1 MTMASRACRYC
12 HRRKPLPMIKRFL
25 GLSALLLSSVLA
37 TGAFAGN
44 PPDAAAEVKFSEAET
59 VLWMT
64 DQLKTVAAPTVLTY
78 DFVKAGSFE
87 EGFKDRVIFTIQ
99 KIKPAGMKAAALDFF
114 SGERHFVIP
123 PEESTNAN
131 PVLKVYLQGDVY
143 EMNRLTDP
151 DGSARERWRYFQ
163 RRIKFAL
170 TESAKV
176 EAAEFEFDGKRYH
189 GKTVR
194 FQPYTNDEK
203 RSAFEKFA
211 DKTYAITVA
220 DSLPGYLFRIE
231 TSVPDKRAP
240 TVPLLTEVLQL
251 TSSKP
256 YVTLGAAQK

>member
-1 MTMASRACRYC
+1 MASRACRYC

-25 GLSALLLSSVLA
+25 GLSALLLGSLLA
-37 TGAFAGN
+37 TGTLAGN
-44 PPDAAAEVKFSEAET
+44 PPDTAAEVKFSEAET

-64 DQLKTVAAPTVLTY
+64 DQLKAVKAPMVLTY
-78 DFVKAGSFE
+78 DFVKSGSFE

-114 SGERHFVIP
+114 SGERHFMIP

-151 DGSARERWRYFQ
+151 AGSARERWRYFQ

-170 TESAKV
+170 TESATV
-176 EAAEFEFDGKRYH
+176 QALDFEFEGRRYH

-194 FQPYTNDEK
+194 FQPYVHDEK
-203 RSAFEKFA
+203 RGAFEKFA
-211 DKTYAITVA
+211 NKIYVITVA
-220 DSLPGYLFRIE
+220 DDLPGYLYRID
-231 TSVPDKRAP
+231 TQVPDEKAP
-240 TVPLLTEVLQL
+240 AVPLLSEVLQL

-256 YVTLGAAQK
+256 YAAPVAAKK